1 MWINPLIS
9 AEPFAARSLLQFPV
23 AAMRNPDRKGRSG
36 KGSSSKESLKRLPF
50 WLSRRAMWVLYSMI
64 ATFVIAQII
73 VNVFVASSKKSSTTA
88 GNKVKDSPDKPVERI
103 RGQEDKRWISLHNEY
118 AQESRN
124 AHSIDVVFFGDSI
137 TQHML
142 NSQAW
147 EEITKMHKVL
157 NFGVGGDRTQHLLW
171 RMDNGELEFKQDYSY
186 YMSAVALLAPP
197 KAVVIMIG
205 TNNLGVDR
213 PAEIAEGAFKAVDR
227 VRQKYPTTIILLVA
241 IPPRS
246 KFAENPIRRDRQLY
260 NEILEQRAAELVAHA
275 FVFSVPL
282 SFMVSDKRPLL
293 KLCSCSCYFLLTTG
307 QQR

>member
-1 MWINPLIS
+1 MKALTSWGASGNWP
-9 AEPFAARSLLQFPV
+9 AP
-23 AAMRNPDRKGRSG
+23 NRKGRSG

-171 RMDNGELEFKQDYSY
+171 RMDNGELEFKQ
-186 YMSAVALLAPP
+186 AP

-227 VRQKYPTTIILLVA
+227 VRQKYPTTIILLVG
-241 IPPRS
+241 
-246 KFAENPIRRDRQLY
+246 
-260 NEILEQRAAELVAHA
+260 EQ
-275 FVFSVPL
+275 
-282 SFMVSDKRPLL
+282 
-293 KLCSCSCYFLLTTG
+293 
-307 QQR
+307 

>member
-1 MWINPLIS
+1 
-9 AEPFAARSLLQFPV
+9 
-23 AAMRNPDRKGRSG
+23 
-36 KGSSSKESLKRLPF
+36 
-50 WLSRRAMWVLYSMI
+50 MWVLYSMI

-171 RMDNGELEFKQDYSY
+171 RMDNGELEFKQ
-186 YMSAVALLAPP
+186 AP

-260 NEILEQRAAELVAHA
+260 NEILEQRAAELGSSVRFVAFPDNEVLHPSTREFSRKYTVD
-275 FVFSVPL
+275 FVHLTNRAYEALVIKALLPEISRAVAGANHRN
-282 SFMVSDKRPLL
+282 SRNEQKRHGTL
-293 KLCSCSCYFLLTTG
+293 
-307 QQR
+307 